1 LSQHVN
7 IEPQILAGALKGM
20 VAEQIADH
28 FDAYTACEQP
38 YGKRMPQGVSRIS
51 LKR

>member
-1 LSQHVN
+1 MLYRAAN
-7 IEPQILAGALKGM
+7 MAGALKGM

-38 YGKRMPQGVSRIS
+38 HGKRMR
-51 LKR
+51 RE